1 MSCKPHNRRTGFTLA
16 EMLIVIA
23 IIGILMAM
31 TAGAV
36 FNVIRDAKEAAV
48 RIELT
53 GLANAMREYKIKYGS
68 YPPLLSDTDAVSRH
82 LRSRFPERSSDD
94 ADLPDEGNPAES
106 LVFWL
111 SGFGANPEYPVRDRD
126 KGSPLFEF
134 DQQRLCIIENEGKDL
149 TCGPDVE
156 DDALTMY
163 FPKGLKKP
171 YVYFDGFHTD
181 GDGASSYT
189 GSTYD
194 GLSPYKMEGNKWVKD
209 GSFQIISAGLDDQ
222 YGPAGVFP
230 DGPYDPGGD
239 DNMTNFVD
247 KTLGDERESR

>member
-1 MSCKPHNRRTGFTLA
+1 
-16 EMLIVIA
+16 MLVVIA

-36 FNVIRDAKEAAV
+36 FDVIRDAREAAV
-48 RIELT
+48 RIELSELT
-53 GLANAMREYKIKYGS
+53 KAVMSYKTVYGS

-82 LRSRFPERSSDD
+82 LRLRFPERASDD
-94 ADLPDEGNPAES
+94 TAPPEGNPAES

-126 KGSPLFEF
+126 KGSPRFEF

-163 FPKGLKKP
+163 FPEGLKKP
-171 YVYFDGFHTD
+171 YVYFDGSHTD

-189 GSTYD
+189 DSTYD
-194 GLSPYKMEGNKWVKD
+194 DLTPYKMAGDEWVKD

-247 KTLGDERESR
+247 KTLGDERESQ